1 MIEIDDGEILL
12 FVTVIINYLI
22 DNLMHLIEPN
32 LMHLIECTLTYD
44 QPY

>member
-12 FVTVIINYLI
+12 FVTALINYLI
-22 DNLMHLIEPN
+22 VNLMHLIEPN
-32 LMHLIECTLTYD
+32 LMHLIECTLTYA